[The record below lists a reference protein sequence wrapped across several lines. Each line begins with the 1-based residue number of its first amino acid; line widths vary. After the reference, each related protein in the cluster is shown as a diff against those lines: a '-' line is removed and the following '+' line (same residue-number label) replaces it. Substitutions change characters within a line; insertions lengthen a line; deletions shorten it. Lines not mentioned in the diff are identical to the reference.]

1 MKTDYSRQQKEKQ
14 KRTGIFAYISIISV
28 HLNGLNSPI
37 KRHKIAEWIFLKT
50 QQYAPKRS
58 SPYL

>member
-37 KRHKIAEWIFLKT
+37 KRHRLVSHGFMVVYIYNPIIC
-50 QQYAPKRS
+50 RS
-58 SPYL
+58 